1 MRNVKFVK
9 SVVII
14 RRELSKRIVLVTMS
28 ILLMGLTA
36 FFVSAAVMSRGGD
49 GMRMDDA
56 AYHQLEREYVREI
69 RNCLTEAGYE
79 NSGVNLTWTEDAQ
92 SVRSYRIAIYHD
104 RLQSLPK
111 EELESLLCRV
121 ETLGFAAAG
130 CDFNAELLRY

>member
-14 RRELSKRIVLVTMS
+14 RRDLSKRIVLVTMS

-36 FFVSAAVMSRGGD
+36 FFVSAAVMSRGG